1 MSGCHDPES
10 GYNCRCFL
18 NQVQFEKEIKGIDLK
33 IEAMEEVINSQEE
46 EINILQEKISEKYAN
61 PNVIVMLERL
71 GKFISLND
79 RKILFQELHEK
90 VRVLENGFK
99 QILNRL
105 NTIENFKK
113 PPHKCPVCDGS
124 VKILIDPDTPMS
136 GIQGMFGERDENGM
150 YYKNCISCEGKG
162 IVWG

>member
-18 NQVQFEKEIKGIDLK
+18 NKVQFEKEIKGIDLK
-33 IEAMEEVINSQEE
+33 IEAIEEIVNSQEE
-46 EINILQEKISEKYAN
+46 EINTLQEKISEKYAH
-61 PNVIVMLERL
+61 PNVISRLERWE
-71 GKFISLND
+71 KYISLNV

-90 VRVLENGFK
+90 VKVLENGFK

-113 PPHKCPVCDGS
+113 TPHKCPVCCGCGND
-124 VKILIDPDTPMS
+124 K
-136 GIQGMFGERDENGM
+136 GIAISNPN
-150 YYKNCISCEGKG
+150 YKFFMEYASCRSCEGKG